1 MVNRIKTAAFSLAAL
16 TLAGP
21 LAAEDGAD
29 ASTVVATIN
38 GTNITV
44 GHMILMHDDLPDQFK
59 QYPADVLFDA
69 IYIQLVEQVLLAGS
83 VPEPAP
89 SRVTYG
95 VENEERNLLSSLAI
109 QQVFDEAATEDAVL
123 KAYQEEWLD
132 ADLGSE
138 FNASHILVATEE
150 EATALLAELKNGLDF
165 AEAAMT
171 HSTGPSGPNGGSL
184 NWFQRGDMVGPFDEA
199 IAAMA
204 VGELAGPVQTQFG
217 WHLIKLND
225 TRVIEPLDLD
235 IVRGELVDQL
245 GSEALDVFIA
255 DLKSSAS
262 IERKIPED
270 FDPSIL
276 KDQSILEN

>member
-1 MVNRIKTAAFSLAAL
+1 MVNRIKTAAFSLVAL

-89 SRVTYG
+89 SRVIYS

-150 EATALLAELKNGLDF
+150 EATALLAELKDGLDF

-235 IVRGELVDQL
+235 VVRGELVDQL